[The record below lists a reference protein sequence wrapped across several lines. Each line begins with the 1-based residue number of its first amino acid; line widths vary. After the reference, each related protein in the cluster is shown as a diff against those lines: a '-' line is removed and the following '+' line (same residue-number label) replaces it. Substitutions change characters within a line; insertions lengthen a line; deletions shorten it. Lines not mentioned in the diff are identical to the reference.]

1 MGRSGTRNAAI
12 TGGNTWDQGRERA
25 VMTSTPE
32 RHYTKARS
40 ALPPGLT
47 AVSAIERNS
56 MTRLEFYGI
65 DAIHLKETEELL
77 PGRLIV
83 IEGTDGVGRSTQL
96 TILRPWLESSGY
108 AVVDTEMTRSV
119 LAGPGLKRAKEGH
132 TLGPITLNL
141 FYATDFVD
149 RFESQILPALR
160 AGFIVLT
167 DRYIYSL
174 MARALARGADPTWI
188 RSIYGLALKPD
199 AIFYLKVSIDDLIP
213 RVLQRGGFDYWE
225 SGMDMKLG
233 EDLFDSFVNYQTQML
248 EQYEEMT
255 REYGFQVLDARMP
268 VEQLNEQL
276 KQKFLP
282 LLPHG

>member
-1 MGRSGTRNAAI
+1 
-12 TGGNTWDQGRERA
+12 
-25 VMTSTPE
+25 MT
-32 RHYTKARS
+32 
-40 ALPPGLT
+40 AL
-47 AVSAIERNS
+47 A
-56 MTRLEFYGI
+56 FYGI
-65 DAIHLKETEELL
+65 DAIHLQEREELL

-96 TILRPWLESSGY
+96 HLLRPWLESSGY
-108 AVVDTEMTRSV
+108 AVVDTEMTRSK
-119 LAGPGLKRAKEGH
+119 LAGAGLKQAKEGH

-174 MARALARGADPTWI
+174 MARAIVRGADPTWI
-188 RSIYGLALKPD
+188 RSIYGLALQPD

-225 SGMDMKLG
+225 SGMDMRLG
-233 EDLFDSFVNYQTQML
+233 ADLFESFVNYQAL
-248 EQYEEMT
+248 LLDQYEAMT
-255 REYGFQVLDARMP
+255 DEYGFQSLDASLP
-268 VEQLNEQL
+268 VEQLNEHL
-276 KQKFLP
+276 KERVLP

>member
-1 MGRSGTRNAAI
+1 
-12 TGGNTWDQGRERA
+12 
-25 VMTSTPE
+25 MTQ
-32 RHYTKARS
+32 
-40 ALPPGLT
+40 
-47 AVSAIERNS
+47 
-56 MTRLEFYGI
+56 LEFYGI
-65 DAIHLKETEELL
+65 DAIHLREREELL

-83 IEGTDGVGRSTQL
+83 IEGTDGVGRTTQL
-96 TILRPWLESSGY
+96 RLLRPWLESSGY
-108 AVVDTEMTRSV
+108 AVVDTEMTRSI
-119 LAGPGLKRAKEGH
+119 LAGPGLKQAKEGH

-149 RFESQILPALR
+149 RFENQMLPALR

-174 MARALARGADPTWI
+174 MARARVRGADPKWI

-225 SGMDMKLG
+225 SGMDMRLG
-233 EDLFDSFVNYQTQML
+233 EDLFESFVNYQSHML
-248 EQYEEMT
+248 EQYETMT
-255 REYGFQVLDARMP
+255 TEYGFQVVDASQS

-276 KQKFLP
+276 KHKILP
-282 LLPHG
+282 LLPQG

>member
-1 MGRSGTRNAAI
+1 MSSVFAKCEARNR
-12 TGGNTWDQGRERA
+12 TT
-25 VMTSTPE
+25 
-32 RHYTKARS
+32 
-40 ALPPGLT
+40 
-47 AVSAIERNS
+47 SAISVAEKDS
-56 MTRLEFYGI
+56 MTELAFYGI
-65 DAIHLKETEELL
+65 DAIHLKERDELL

-96 TILRPWLESSGY
+96 NLLRPWLESSGY
-108 AVVDTEMTRSV
+108 ATVDTQMTRSV
-119 LAGPGLKRAKEGH
+119 LAGPGLKKAKEGH

-174 MARALARGADPTWI
+174 MARALVRGADPHWI

-199 AIFYLKVSIDDLIP
+199 AIFYLKIGIEDLIP

-225 SGMDMKLG
+225 SGMDMRLG
-233 EDLFDSFVNYQTQML
+233 DDLFESFVNYQTRLLHQFELMS
-248 EQYEEMT
+248 
-255 REYGFQVLDARMP
+255 REYGFQNIDASLP
-268 VEQLNEQL
+268 VNQISEQLM
-276 KQKFLP
+276 QKIVP
-282 LLPHG
+282 LLPQG

>member
-1 MGRSGTRNAAI
+1 
-12 TGGNTWDQGRERA
+12 
-25 VMTSTPE
+25 MTQ
-32 RHYTKARS
+32 
-40 ALPPGLT
+40 
-47 AVSAIERNS
+47 
-56 MTRLEFYGI
+56 LEFYGI
-65 DAIHLKETEELL
+65 DAIHLREREELL

-83 IEGTDGVGRSTQL
+83 IEGTDGVGRTTQMRL
-96 TILRPWLESSGY
+96 LRPWLESSGY
-108 AVVDTEMTRSV
+108 AAVDTEMTRSV
-119 LAGPGLKRAKEGH
+119 LAGPGLKQAKEGH

-149 RFESQILPALR
+149 RFENQMLPALR

-174 MARALARGADPTWI
+174 MARALVRGADPKWI

-225 SGMDMKLG
+225 SGMDMRLG
-233 EDLFDSFVNYQTQML
+233 EDLFESFVNYQSRML
-248 EQYEEMT
+248 EQYETMT
-255 REYGFQVLDARMP
+255 TEYGFQVVDASVS

-276 KQKFLP
+276 KHKILP
-282 LLPHG
+282 LLPQG